1 MGFYILLLSV
11 CWVLLTLFYLLVGF
25 YLTFNCHVLGFIVP
39 VTEEEREEDD
49 IDALA
54 AEQVSATLLLLY
66 IWGYT
71 VSIEY
76 ISCVYTIPSMLV
88 KYSMPNQLTVYC
100 FVE

>member
-1 MGFYILLLSV
+1 M
-11 CWVLLTLFYLLVGF
+11 
-25 YLTFNCHVLGFIVP
+25 LGFIAA

-71 VSIEY
+71 VSIKC
-76 ISCVYTIPSMLV
+76 ISCVYTVPLINSLCIA
-88 KYSMPNQLTVYC
+88 L
-100 FVE
+100 

>member
-1 MGFYILLLSV
+1 M
-11 CWVLLTLFYLLVGF
+11 TLFYLLVGF
-25 YLTFNCHVLGFIVP
+25 YFTLYCHELGFIAA

-88 KYSMPNQLTVYC
+88 TYSMPNQLTVYC